1 MEKAQK
7 IEKYEKIASNSF
19 DGLVHTEDGKLK
31 FPDGN
36 TVSGANK
43 GVFAQKEDS
52 AIEASKKEAEEYIA
66 KKADDVKK
74 AEKAEV
80 QKAENERWE
89 KADRFTGTIHDKDGG
104 RTFAVEGTKVGG
116 VNMHAQIPNSQE
128 AKSFNQMSGD
138 QQVESVLGGNDLI
151 QKAKGDGLKLEEKKL
166 QEEALAKAKKED
178 EELKK

>member
-80 QKAENERWE
+80 QKAENERQE

-138 QQVESVLGGNDLI
+138 QQVESV
-151 QKAKGDGLKLEEKKL
+151 
-166 QEEALAKAKKED
+166 
-178 EELKK
+178 